1 MAINRQ
7 DYQYVK
13 KTIPTTPSKQVVNEL
28 TIGSTIRN
36 LLPTLYDGYEVG
48 GYDFNINDEENTGWF
63 ITNDS
68 DIESAKEELITYGT
82 LFCKVC
88 LKANKTYVFQIV
100 NWSHD
105 KISGEKNASIS
116 ITTDENESYN
126 YNVNPNGYLYFQ
138 PEEDGYYT
146 IAIPRLAWGYELL
159 PDGDLKADYDGK
171 QFRRRKGPAA
181 YPFLFESPESF
192 MVDKKGTIIGMN
204 LCSLELPEDSNTE
217 SLLDVEP
224 YTWND
229 LIKIFSNP
237 PIINSNEKKYIST
250 IIPKYNSGKLKNLS
264 EQDRDKLS
272 TVGLFVYR
280 DRLVNSIR
288 RYADVMGWPHEQ
300 TNRRGLVRTIQN
312 RKQNGDDPYWIEHVV
327 PKLYIRNNSQPIL
340 SIFDSNTNSFKS
352 CQITADTV
360 NMVYNSNDGVKINLT
375 SLCTLGYN
383 KHYVEEKM
391 NQSSTEALSENS
403 QNDIYKYTSICL
415 AWGYIDSGGDV
426 QQLSDFSEPI
436 FLDRSGINIDA
447 TNKTLTLKNNYEL
460 IYMDE
465 TDEKFDSSY
474 YSHSHWVFKCS
485 DK

>member
-28 TIGSTIRN
+28 TIGSTVRN

-48 GYDFNINDEENTGWF
+48 GYELNIHDEDNTGWF
-63 ITNDS
+63 ITNEIS
-68 DIESAKEELITYGT
+68 IPASKEELITYGT
-82 LFCKVC
+82 LLCKVG

-105 KISGEKNASIS
+105 KISGERSASIAS
-116 ITTDENESYN
+116 QDGDKVYN
-126 YNVNPNGYLYFQ
+126 INSSGYGYFQ
-138 PEEDGYYT
+138 VTDDGYY
-146 IAIPRLAWGYELL
+146 IVKIPRLAWGYELL
-159 PDGDLKADYDGK
+159 PNGDLKADYDGK

-192 MVDKKGTIIGMN
+192 MVDKKGTIIGIN

-237 PIINSNEKKYIST
+237 PVINGNENKYISIT
-250 IIPKYNSGKLKNLS
+250 IPKYNSGKLKNLS
-264 EQDRDKLS
+264 KQDVDKLS

-280 DRLVNSIR
+280 DRLINSIR
-288 RYADVMGWPHEQ
+288 RYADVMGRPHEQ
-300 TNRRGLVRTIQN
+300 TNRRGLIRTIQN
-312 RKQNGDDPYWIEHVV
+312 RKQNGDDPYWVEHVV
-327 PKLYIRNNSQPIL
+327 PKLYIKNNSQPVL

-360 NMVYNSNDGVKINLT
+360 NMVYNSNDGVEINLI

-391 NQSSTEALSENS
+391 NQSSTEALSENTP
-403 QNDIYKYTSICL
+403 NDIYRYTSICL
-415 AWGYIDSGGDV
+415 AWGYIDANGDI

-436 FLDRSGINIDA
+436 FLDRSGINIDS
-447 TNKTLTLKNNYEL
+447 TNKTLTLENSYEL
-460 IYMDE
+460 AYMDE
-465 TDEKFDSSY
+465 TDENFDSSC
-474 YSHSHWVFKCS
+474 YSHSHWVFKCP